1 MTSFSEINFEGPMDL
16 LLQLVERKEV
26 DIYDI
31 LINEIT
37 DEFLYHMN
45 KASISPDRVSSFI
58 VMAASLL
65 EIKSKAMLP
74 VEIEQIDE
82 SYEDLME
89 RILEYR
95 KAKAVARLLLE
106 KRQEASLSHARPG
119 GELISDRVEINMDQ
133 DIDFL
138 SQIYVKLMD
147 KFLEFEEVSNI
158 NEGYVEAEEYDT
170 ANYIEKIQNLIG
182 IKKFFN
188 ITDLIDEHVPKA
200 EIITIFLSILELIKR
215 RVIWAKQVESDI
227 YIEEKNEQ

>member
-119 GELISDRVEINMDQ
+119 GELIPDRVEINIDQ

-147 KFLEFEEVSNI
+147 KFLEFKEVSNI

-170 ANYIEKIQNLIG
+170 AHYIEKIQNLIG

>member
-31 LINEIT
+31 SINEIT